1 MKKMIVAFAAI
12 VSLAVSA
19 ATWERAGSL
28 QLADTTGLT
37 TAVAKLGEISGNQML
52 GAMAA
57 AYLSQLPTSEFFGPM
72 RQGGSVAFALYLDM
86 DAFAKAGTGDEE
98 ALDDL
103 DDDAVK
109 YAVIYPMALP
119 KDEFMKLHEGAVETN
134 GLVRVKGLPVGDA
147 DEDDFTSV
155 AFVEGG
161 KWAVASENPEMVA
174 LAVRDI
180 AEFVKPMDGDVVRY
194 AATPKGF
201 EALRMVI
208 DVAAKKCDDDDD
220 DKIDI
225 ATAVDLLKGLNSAR
239 FALRVGDAGVDFL
252 GGYSAIEGTTL
263 SRMGAS
269 TFSAESLSEAGD
281 DALSF
286 SKTSLAKMDIEPQWK
301 IVSGVLAKHKIDTS
315 SFIKW
320 QFAPATRLTVDLP
333 ALVSWAKA
341 AETNGLDEV
350 DFDEISDDLASA
362 LAGKCKCEPA
372 TAPES
377 CAIAFAGFKPQFSAA
392 GRFNATIPEAAGK
405 QLVSA
410 SVLSLG
416 GIVQAVLPSV
426 LASLDAE
433 TRAMVAPMAALLP
446 KEAKCGLA
454 SALWRESDGSF
465 AGIMRI
471 SADEI
476 KGIGSSVGAIMAAS
490 MMNGG
495 LTPSF
500 DDDDDDDDDGDD
512 DAVDDADDDD
522 DTSDED

>member
-147 DEDDFTSV
+147 DDDDFTCV
-155 AFVEGG
+155 AFAEEG
-161 KWAVASENPEMVA
+161 KWAVASEDPDMVA
-174 LAVRDI
+174 LALKDLPSL
-180 AEFVKPMDGDVVRY
+180 VKTMDGDVVRY
-194 AATPKGF
+194 SATPKGF
-201 EALRMVI
+201 EALRNVVDM
-208 DVAAKKCDDDDD
+208 AAKMCEDDDDTINKED
-220 DKIDI
+220 LKTAIDL
-225 ATAVDLLKGLNSAR
+225 VKGLNSLR
-239 FALRVGDAGVDFL
+239 VALRVGDAGVDFL
-252 GGYSAIEGTTL
+252 GGYSVIEGTTL
-263 SRMGAS
+263 SKMGAT
-269 TFSAESLSEAGD
+269 TFSAGSLSEAGG
-281 DALSF
+281 DAVSF
-286 SKTSLAKMDIEPQWK
+286 SKTSLAKANVEQQWNA
-301 IVSGVLAKHKIDTS
+301 VSGVLAKHKIDTS

-476 KGIGSSVGAIMAAS
+476 KGIGASAGAIMAAS

-495 LTPSF
+495 LGPSF

-512 DAVDDADDDD
+512 DADDDD